1 MGEKV
6 RNVAKFCQGATHPSN
21 SNTETWST
29 WDNYENVLIGIAD
42 DLRRN
47 ILNRS
52 ETLLEYPYQT
62 GCQSKDSGGKRHYWA
77 IELDEEENRK
87 ANSAYYR

>member
-6 RNVAKFCQGATHPSN
+6 RNVAKLCQWATHPSN

-42 DLRRN
+42 DLRRD
-47 ILNRS
+47 ILNKS
-52 ETLLEYPYQT
+52 E
-62 GCQSKDSGGKRHYWA
+62 KIA
-77 IELDEEENRK
+77 
-87 ANSAYYR
+87 